1 MNNPKGIGRRGFLRE
16 AAAAGLLG
24 SVNLQAAPAS
34 TAGKTALHPEFLP
47 SQKELWEW
55 QVWMAKLGP
64 KYTGNAA
71 HRTFVDFLESHLKSA
86 GLDVSRDHFTLPR
99 WEAHRWELSAKPVSG
114 APVKIPVSSYFPYSG
129 RTPASGVTAKLVHAG
144 TAPSQ
149 INFSDLEGKIAL
161 VDCPSSVRRYR
172 EWYAPWALYPSN
184 LTLPVLDRWAT
195 LPAIGSM
202 EGGLGAFKKAGA
214 VGIIAAWTDL
224 SDADAADQYAP
235 FGRAFQNIPCLYVG
249 RPSGSKLR
257 NMAQSSCDAT
267 LVLEADI
274 TSDSPTDTLVAIV
287 PGSSS
292 DEVIIVNTHTDGPN
306 ATEENGGLGLIA
318 LAKYLAK
325 IPPAERKRTFVFVLA
340 TGHFASAYVPSIRG
354 FIRNHPDLVKKA
366 VAALTI
372 EHLGCNEW
380 LDDGVKYK
388 ATGQSEIALA
398 ISPLKG
404 TAQIMMEALDGVNA
418 GRTAV
423 VKSASPEGRFFG
435 EGNALWAAGIP
446 TIGYIPLPNYLLAG
460 PANGCIEK
468 LNAELL
474 HRQVQVFAKVLL
486 KMDSLSAAE
495 MKQ

>member
-1 MNNPKGIGRRGFLRE
+1 VGR
-16 AAAAGLLG
+16 
-24 SVNLQAAPAS
+24 AS
-34 TAGKTALHPEFLP
+34 G
-47 SQKELWEW
+47 
-55 QVWMAKLGP
+55 AKLRQLAEG
-64 KYTGNAA
+64 
-71 HRTFVDFLESHLKSA
+71 
-86 GLDVSRDHFTLPR
+86 
-99 WEAHRWELSAKPVSG
+99 
-114 APVKIPVSSYFPYSG
+114 SS
-129 RTPASGVTAKLVHAG
+129 
-144 TAPSQ
+144 
-149 INFSDLEGKIAL
+149 E
-161 VDCPSSVRRYR
+161 
-172 EWYAPWALYPSN
+172 
-184 LTLPVLDRWAT
+184 
-195 LPAIGSM
+195 
-202 EGGLGAFKKAGA
+202 
-214 VGIIAAWTDL
+214 
-224 SDADAADQYAP
+224 
-235 FGRAFQNIPCLYVG
+235 
-249 RPSGSKLR
+249 
-257 NMAQSSCDAT
+257 AT

-274 TSDSPTDTLVAIV
+274 TPDSPTDTIV
-287 PGSSS
+287 GILPGASSE
-292 DEVIIVNTHTDGPN
+292 EVIIVNTHTDGPN
-306 ATEENGGLGLIA
+306 ATEENGGLALIA

-325 IPPAERKRTFVFVLA
+325 IPQAERKRTFVFVLA

-404 TAQIMMEALDGVNA
+404 TAQVMKDALEGSNA

-435 EGNALWAAGIP
+435 EGNALWGAGIP

-474 HRQVQVFAKVLL
+474 HRQVQVFAKVLV

-495 MKQ
+495 LKQ

>member
-1 MNNPKGIGRRGFLRE
+1 
-16 AAAAGLLG
+16 
-24 SVNLQAAPAS
+24 
-34 TAGKTALHPEFLP
+34 
-47 SQKELWEW
+47 
-55 QVWMAKLGP
+55 MAKLGP

-71 HRTFVDFLESHLKSA
+71 HGTFVDFLETHLKSA
-86 GLDVSRDHFTLPR
+86 GLEVSRDRFTLPR
-99 WEAHRWELSAKPVSG
+99 WDARRWELSVKPASG
-114 APVKIPVSSYFPYSG
+114 SVAKIPVSSYFPYSG
-129 RTPASGVTAKLVHAG
+129 RTPASGVTGKLVHAG

-149 INFSDLEGKIAL
+149 IDFSSLEGKIAL
-161 VDCPSSVRRYR
+161 VDSPSSQRKYR
-172 EWYAPWALYPSN
+172 DWYAPWALYPSN
-184 LTLPVLDRWAT
+184 FTLPVLDRWAT
-195 LPAIGSM
+195 LPAIGSLD
-202 EGGLGAFKKAGA
+202 GGLAAFKKAGA
-214 VGIIAAWTDL
+214 VGIIAAWTDI

-249 RPSGSKLR
+249 RASGAKLR
-257 NMAQSSCDAT
+257 QLAEGSSEAT

-274 TSDSPTDTLVAIV
+274 TPDSPTDTIV
-287 PGSSS
+287 GILPGASSE
-292 DEVIIVNTHTDGPN
+292 EVIIVNTHTDGPN
-306 ATEENGGLGLIA
+306 ATEENGGLALIA

-325 IPPAERKRTFVFVLA
+325 IPQAERKRTFVFVLA

-404 TAQIMMEALDGVNA
+404 TAQVMKDALEGSNA

-435 EGNALWAAGIP
+435 EGNALWGAGIP

-474 HRQVQVFAKVLL
+474 HRQVQVFAKVLV

-495 MKQ
+495 LKQ